1 MKTLDVL
8 AGVLAFLLAVLPVG
22 RAQSQSSAPDVAA
35 VRAKVEAEDAAVGR
49 AIASRDFAALDRY
62 WSPVMVV
69 NGPDNQIISRA
80 QVIEA
85 MHHGGLNY
93 TSLKGTTEFF
103 TVTGGVAIE
112 MIREDV
118 VPAGGPMAGK
128 HLVRRST
135 NILQR
140 SGEDWVQIARQATY
154 VGFDGA
160 LVGGAVTTAY
170 TPGPETPE
178 TAAIHGQIEANGRA
192 VGRAIGTMDFA
203 ALGKLWSPALVVN
216 SPGNNILT
224 REQVFAS
231 MREGKLKYS
240 SGKVFPDAFF
250 VSGDVAVQMGHE
262 ELVMANGPMA
272 GQPLK
277 RRYTD
282 VWQKSGD
289 GWVMIARQATYV
301 GIDGG
306 AAYGHPDLTLNR

>member
-1 MKTLDVL
+1 MKTLIVV
-8 AGVLAFLLAVLPVG
+8 AGVFVFAHALEARGQTSMPDLAA
-22 RAQSQSSAPDVAA
+22 AQATID
-35 VRAKVEAEDAAVGR
+35 AEDAAVGR

-62 WSPVMVV
+62 WSPLLVV
-69 NGPDNQIISRA
+69 NSPANQIVSRA
-80 QVIEA
+80 QVIES
-85 MHHGGLNY
+85 MHHGGLRY
-93 TSLKGTTEFF
+93 TSLNGTQEFF
-103 TVTGGVAIE
+103 TVTGGVAIK
-112 MIREDV
+112 MMREDV
-118 VPAGGPMAGK
+118 VLASGPMAGK

-135 NILQR
+135 NVLQR
-140 SGEDWVQIARQATY
+140 SGEDWVLIARQATY

-160 LVGGAVTTAY
+160 LLAGPVTTTY
-170 TPGPETPE
+170 TPAPTTAE
-178 TAAIHGQIEANGRA
+178 TAAIRGQIEANGRA

-203 ALGKLWSPALVVN
+203 ALETLWSPALVVN

-231 MREGKLKYS
+231 VRDGKLKYS

-262 ELVMANGPMA
+262 ELVMANGLMA

-282 VWQKSGD
+282 VWQKSGN

-306 AAYGHPDLTLNR
+306 AVYGHPDPSLTR